1 MKWSTLFGIMENA
14 KRTINI
20 EDYSISQN
28 SLEQVVLGFIKSQR
42 ARENGK

>member
-1 MKWSTLFGIMENA
+1 MKWSTIFGIMENA

-28 SLEQVVLGFIKSQR
+28 SLEQVVLGFIKNQKS
-42 ARENGK
+42 RENEK